1 MNMYIYTEFK
11 SLTIFFKKNQGH
23 CIALYCMQICASHI
37 LPQNTFFYLSISQM
51 HGGHVKKTTSRH
63 CFLCTHIH
71 SNWSILVLSATETK
85 SWNATATYSATYEDG
100 DNHYGYQNWRPST
113 KRIIMSHVYHNQL
126 INDICLMYLKFTSC

>member
-11 SLTIFFKKNQGH
+11 SLIIFFKKNQRH
-23 CIALYCMQICASHI
+23 CIAFIVLHANLCITHSPTKY
-37 LPQNTFFYLSISQM
+37 FFYLSISQM
-51 HGGHVKKTTSRH
+51 HGGHVKKTISRH

-113 KRIIMSHVYHNQL
+113 KRINVTCIS
-126 INDICLMYLKFTSC
+126 

>member
-1 MNMYIYTEFK
+1 MNMHIYTEFK
-11 SLTIFFKKNQGH
+11 SLTIFLKKIKVIVLH
-23 CIALYCMQICASHI
+23 ASLCITHSPTKY
-37 LPQNTFFYLSISQM
+37 FFYLSISQM

-63 CFLCTHIH
+63 YFLCTHIH